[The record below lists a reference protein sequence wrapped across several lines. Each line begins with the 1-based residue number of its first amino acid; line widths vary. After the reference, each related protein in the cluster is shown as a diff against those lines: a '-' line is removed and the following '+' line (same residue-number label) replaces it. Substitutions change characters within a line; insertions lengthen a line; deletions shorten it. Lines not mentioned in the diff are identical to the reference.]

1 MHLIVIIKT
10 KHNMATIAQPYITS
24 NGICR
29 FDVTGLKADILFFI
43 NRWNEYMLM
52 QNLPEKHTYFRK

>member
-1 MHLIVIIKT
+1 
-10 KHNMATIAQPYITS
+10 MATIAQPYITS